1 MKKQI
6 LIFSVLFV
14 AFLLLFCANKT
25 EEISPVFTRSGTEK
39 PEVTLISVF
48 DNNSVN
54 SELKTSWGFASII
67 KTPAENIL
75 FDTGGDADILLF
87 NMKKMNI
94 DPKSIDKVFISHE
107 HGDHIDGLA
116 GFLEKNNK
124 VTVYIPA
131 SFSGSVKNMIRAR
144 GVEYKEITEAAKI
157 TGFMY
162 STGEL
167 PGPPTEQSLIID
179 SKKGIIVMTGC
190 AHPGIVKIVE
200 KAKKMTQSK
209 DVYLVVGGF
218 HRPPLSVAKEFRELG
233 VKKATPTHC
242 TGDDVRQ
249 AFAEEYKEDFVE
261 YGVGKIVEIK

>member
-14 AFLLLFCANKT
+14 VFLLLFAANET
-25 EEISPVFTRSGTEK
+25 EEISPVFYASGPEK

-48 DNNSVN
+48 DNYSVN
-54 SELKTSWGFASII
+54 SELKTSWGFASVI
-67 KTPAENIL
+67 KTPSENIL

-94 DPKSIDKVFISHE
+94 DPKSINKVFISHE

-131 SFSGSVKNMIRAR
+131 SFSGSVKNMIHTKGA
-144 GVEYKEITEAAKI
+144 EYIEISEAAKI
-157 TGFMY
+157 NGSMY

-167 PGPPTEQSLIID
+167 PGPSIEQSLIID

-190 AHPGIVKIVE
+190 AHPGIIKIVE
-200 KAKKMTQSK
+200 KAKKLMESEEI
-209 DVYLVVGGF
+209 YLVVGGF
-218 HRPPLSVAKEFRELG
+218 HRPPVFVAKNLRELG
-233 VKKATPTHC
+233 VKKAAPSHC
-242 TGDDVRQ
+242 TGDNVKQ
-249 AFAEEYKEDFVE
+249 AFAEEYKENFIE
-261 YGVGKIVEIK
+261 YGVGKTVEIE